1 MSASTQRPDPAGTV
15 YRRTGATGPRLPR
28 DPLTWVAVFVGAAGL
43 LIGGFFVLG
52 GPGADGTPAVPAVAA
67 TPSTGAATPAGQEPP
82 APPTVTV
89 SSPTSTP
96 STEAASSPPAI
107 PTGPTAFRQVAS
119 GRCLGV
125 DGDGARAPA
134 RLLDCRGDDPR
145 QRWLP
150 NATGSGLVSL
160 VNQASNMCLD
170 VEGANDADG
179 ARLQQHPCH
188 GEANQQWQLV
198 PGAGGQVLIA
208 ALHSGRCAYPDG
220 GRLDASTEIRQ
231 ITCVDVPDQQW
242 QFG

>member
-1 MSASTQRPDPAGTV
+1 MSASAQRPDPAGTV
-15 YRRTGATGPRLPR
+15 YRRPGPTRPRPPR
-28 DPLTWVAVFVGAAGL
+28 DPLMWGAALIGAAGL
-43 LIGGFFVLG
+43 LLGGFFVLG
-52 GPGADGTPAVPAVAA
+52 GPGGAGTPTVPAVAA
-67 TPSTGAATPAGQEPP
+67 TPSTEASTPSAQEPP
-82 APPTVTV
+82 APPTVAA
-89 SSPTSTP
+89 SSPTSAP
-96 STEAASSPPAI
+96 PTEKASSPPAI
-107 PTGPTAFRQVAS
+107 PTGPTVFRQVAS

-125 DGDGARAPA
+125 DGDGARASA
-134 RLLDCRGDDPR
+134 KLLDCHSNDPR

-150 NATGSGLVSL
+150 TSIGPGLVSL

-170 VEGANDADG
+170 VEGANGNDG

-198 PGAGGQVLIA
+198 PTAGGQVLIA

-220 GRLDASTEIRQ
+220 GRPDAGTEVRQ